1 MNSNKKKSI
10 IELHEV
16 IKNKILNGNINLGE
30 KINSKELANEFD
42 VSLMT
47 IRCAL
52 NKLVNEGFLINNPSK
67 GIYVEDY
74 TKKKIIDILESKKIK
89 ELYCLDKYFVNIN
102 KEKIKELKNSFIK
115 EDNINFINHDSKL
128 HSLIVESSQNNYL
141 INEFNKIQNH
151 YIILFNYLNNGNE
164 LFRKEHLNLISNI
177 LHDNKEKS
185 CQILKCHFKRLD
197 NFIYDII
204 KKDIN

>member
-1 MNSNKKKSI
+1 
-10 IELHEV
+10 
-16 IKNKILNGNINLGE
+16 
-30 KINSKELANEFD
+30 
-42 VSLMT
+42 MT

-177 LHDNKEKS
+177 LHDNY
-185 CQILKCHFKRLD
+185 LLH
-197 NFIYDII
+197 NII
-204 KKDIN
+204 TGNCKVVFPEVAN